1 MHSTYYLATLSN
13 YIFLGDLPKSTKQAT
28 ELGAPH
34 DFADDV
40 NAETTTT
47 SGNTTY
53 NTSFPSSAAVSDTPV
68 SIRPKIT
75 LHSMSLQS
83 PLRLP
88 TFADPPSAMQQLQAL
103 VDSALSTITTADPHP
118 DDPIQEC
125 FDHDPEK
132 LRSILRDDPDGA
144 LRLAD
149 AKLRV
154 FPFKDVRDCWRRLY
168 TDASIVKA
176 CRAIREGCRGLQQ
189 QDENNNN
196 NNKGT
201 EGQHGKGG
209 GGKKIDPNAPWLSPV
224 VHTLDMALIM
234 TGAPLRELLIEDLL
248 AALQA
253 ATAEESGFTDPEFDD
268 LSAKGPPSKRRKLS
282 PPLFPPDT
290 APAPALKYP
299 IPRVS
304 APSFDALEHHI
315 HNVRTPLVITDAVDH
330 WPALSTRPWS
340 SRDYWYER
348 TFGGRRLVP
357 VEIGRSYT
365 DEGWGQRIIEF
376 REFVEKYL
384 WRSTTTKTKSD
395 QTEEETHDDSDQ
407 GQTGYMA
414 QHDLL
419 SQIPA
424 LRKDISVPDYCYID
438 PPGPEPGTPVYESK
452 RREREA
458 QAQSKKASA
467 AESNNTNSTNTT
479 TTTTNNSTVN
489 GLSSKGNHAGNTN
502 IEEDP
507 DEIGL
512 PTDPIINTW
521 IGPSWTISPLHHDP
535 YHNILVQVVG
545 AKYIRLYSP
554 HTPAS
559 QIHPRGMEP
568 VNDVRNQ
575 QDPSQPQ
582 GEDHHQQKEPR
593 LIDMSNTSQVDL
605 TAIELSPAESELWES
620 MWPGFSE
627 AKYVETVLKE
637 GECLYIPV
645 GWWHYVRGLKAGVSV
660 SFWWG

>member
-1 MHSTYYLATLSN
+1 
-13 YIFLGDLPKSTKQAT
+13 
-28 ELGAPH
+28 
-34 DFADDV
+34 
-40 NAETTTT
+40 
-47 SGNTTY
+47 
-53 NTSFPSSAAVSDTPV
+53 
-68 SIRPKIT
+68 
-75 LHSMSLQS
+75 
-83 PLRLP
+83 
-88 TFADPPSAMQQLQAL
+88 MQQLLAL
-103 VDSALSTITTADPHP
+103 VDAALSTITTADPHP
-118 DDPIQEC
+118 DDPIREC
-125 FDHDPEK
+125 FDHDRDT
-132 LRSILRDDPDGA
+132 LRSTLRDDPDAA

-168 TDASIVKA
+168 TDASLVKA
-176 CRAIREGCRGLQQ
+176 CRAIREGCQGLQQ
-189 QDENNNN
+189 NENDD
-196 NNKGT
+196 NKGT
-201 EGQHGKGG
+201 EGQHGKGVQG
-209 GGKKIDPNAPWLSPV
+209 EGRKIDPNAPWLSPV

-234 TGAPLRELLIEDLL
+234 TGAPLREQLIDDLL

-253 ATAEESGFTDPEFDD
+253 ATAEESGFTEPAVDDVDDD
-268 LSAKGPPSKRRKLS
+268 LDDPGAKGPPAKRRKLS
-282 PPLFPPDT
+282 AAPPPPLLFPPDT
-290 APAPALKYP
+290 APAPALRHP

-315 HNVRTPLVITDAVDH
+315 HHVRTPLVITDAVDH

-340 SRDYWYER
+340 SRDYWLER

-376 REFVEKYL
+376 REFVERYL
-384 WRSTTTKTKSD
+384 WRRPTATSQTKGD
-395 QTEEETHDDSDQ
+395 PTEEGESPDASDHA
-407 GQTGYMA
+407 QTGYMA

-419 SQIPA
+419 AQIPA

-438 PPGPEPGTPVYESK
+438 PPGPEPGTPVYEAK
-452 RREREA
+452 RRQ
-458 QAQSKKASA
+458 QAQSQRASA
-467 AESNNTNSTNTT
+467 GSNHTSPTNTT
-479 TTTTNNSTVN
+479 ENNHINDNTTNGRLPQDPPTRTTDVDV
-489 GLSSKGNHAGNTN
+489 
-502 IEEDP
+502 EDIDP
-507 DEIGL
+507 

-568 VNDVRNQ
+568 VVTNKDNQ
-575 QDPSQPQ
+575 QDPSRPCE
-582 GEDHHQQKEPR
+582 GDDPHQQQQQQ
-593 LIDMSNTSQVDL
+593 IDMSNTSRVDL
-605 TAIELSPAESELWES
+605 AAIELSPAESELWEAL
-620 MWPGFSE
+620 WPGF
-627 AKYVETVLKE
+627 ADAPYVETVLRE

-645 GWWHYVRGLKAGVSV
+645 GWWHYVRGLRAGVSV